1 MNSVTSPASSLKE
14 VWRKYAEQLV
24 SKEVQSSLNIG
35 IAASFTANSLIPFV
49 GAPLVEAGLAP
60 SIELGPYNQLF
71 QVCLDYKSYFHSD
84 LNVLILLF
92 RLEDFTLD
100 DLLAFLQG
108 DDTAFERAS
117 SKIDLLVSALQ
128 KLRASFKGSII
139 VNLPPFPSIL
149 PAHTLSLENSCG
161 LGKLHRGL
169 TSRFF
174 EQVKN
179 IPGIRISDF
188 DAIQR
193 EHGLSRSFDSRQWYL
208 YRQPFTD
215 SFLLTAGA
223 VLARMIK
230 AFRIAPKKCV
240 VLDCD
245 NTLWGGIIGEDG
257 LGGIQLGDE
266 FPGTAYRDFQRL
278 LLYWRQQG
286 VLLALAS
293 KNNEAD
299 VWEVFDKHSGM
310 LLKREHISAWQINWE
325 PKAENIPKIAKT
337 LNIGTDSLVFID
349 DNPAEI
355 DYMRQA
361 RAEVVS
367 ILLPEEPADI
377 MATLRTISV
386 FDRHEITQEDRQR
399 SDMMK
404 AEEQRVALGNNL
416 SKEEFQKSL
425 GLCIDFFPARE
436 EDLDRIT
443 QLINKTNQFNLSTI
457 RRSLDEVRELAKSP
471 QHRIFGLRV
480 SDKFGDYGL
489 TGVVIAEIFPKGSEL
504 GIDTFLLSCRVLGRG
519 VETALLSVLAGE
531 AQKEGATEL
540 VANFIP
546 TAKNAPAAAF
556 LPDHHFL
563 SEDKKLWRIAVS
575 QIPAILPWI
584 SLAHLDG
591 HKA

>member
-1 MNSVTSPASSLKE
+1 MNSVHPSASAVKS
-14 VWRKYAEQLV
+14 VWRKYAEQAAG
-24 SKEVQSSLNIG
+24 KEIQPSLNIG
-35 IAASFTANSLIPFV
+35 IAASFTANSLIPFL
-49 GAPLVEAGLAP
+49 GAPLVEAGFAP
-60 SIELGPYNQLF
+60 SIEIGPYNQLF
-71 QVCLDYKSYFHSD
+71 QVCLDHKSHFHSD

-92 RLEDFTLD
+92 RLEDIALD
-100 DLLAFLQG
+100 DLMAFLHG
-108 DDTAFERAS
+108 DATAFERARA
-117 SKIDLLVSALQ
+117 KIDLLASALQ
-128 KLRASFKGSII
+128 KLRGTFTGSII

-149 PAHTLSLENSCG
+149 PAHTLSLDNSQG

-169 TSRFF
+169 TTPFV
-174 EQVKN
+174 EQIKE
-179 IPGIRISDF
+179 IPGVRICDF

-215 SFLLTAGA
+215 SFLQVAGA
-223 VLARMIK
+223 VLARMVK
-230 AFRIAPKKCV
+230 AFKIAPKKCI

-286 VLLALAS
+286 VFLALAS

-325 PKAENIPKIAKT
+325 PKSENIPKIAKA
-337 LNIGTDSLVFID
+337 LNIGTDSLVFVD
-349 DNPAEI
+349 DNPAEV

-361 RAEVVS
+361 RPEVVS

-377 MATLRTISV
+377 MENLRTIAL
-386 FDRHEITQEDRQR
+386 FDRLEITQEDRQR

-404 AEEQRVALGNNL
+404 AEEQRVALGSSL

-425 GLCIDFFPARE
+425 GLCVDVFQARP
-436 EDLDRIT
+436 EDLDRIA

-457 RRSLDEVRELAKSP
+457 RRSLDEVRELANSSS
-471 QHRIFGLRV
+471 HRIFGLRV

-489 TGVVIAEIFPKGSEL
+489 TGVVIAEVLPKSSEFI
-504 GIDTFLLSCRVLGRG
+504 IDTFLLSCRVLGRG
-519 VETALLSVLAGE
+519 VETALLSVLAEE
-531 AQKEGATEL
+531 AKKEGASEL

-556 LPDHHFL
+556 LPDHRFV

-575 QIPAILPWI
+575 QIPAVSPWI
-584 SLAHLDG
+584 SLARPGGL
-591 HKA
+591 KA